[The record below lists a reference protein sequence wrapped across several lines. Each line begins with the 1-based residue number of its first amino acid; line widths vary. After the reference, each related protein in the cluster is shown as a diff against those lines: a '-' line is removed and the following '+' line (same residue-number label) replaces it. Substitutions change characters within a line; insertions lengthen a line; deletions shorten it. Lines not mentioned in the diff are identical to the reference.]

1 MIRTRPE
8 GSALLE
14 ADVGSVD
21 GGTVILIPT
30 YNEASSIEA
39 VVREALD
46 AIDCD
51 VLILDDNSP
60 DGTGHIADRMAGANP
75 RVMVEHRAG
84 KAGLAAA
91 YRSGFASVLERGYS
105 RIVQMDGDGSHDAS
119 ALPALIEALD
129 RYDLAVG
136 SRWVPGG
143 RVENWPWLRQTTS
156 RLGSAYARTLLRLP
170 VKDATSGMK
179 AWRSELLAVVAPD
192 TVGGNGYVFQV
203 EMTQRANELG
213 ARITEVPIRFV
224 ERTLGQSKFSA
235 GIVAEAML
243 RVTLL
248 RLRAGRRRTRAQ

>member
-1 MIRTRPE
+1 M
-8 GSALLE
+8 
-14 ADVGSVD
+14 
-21 GGTVILIPT
+21 
-30 YNEASSIEA
+30 
-39 VVREALD
+39 REALD

-60 DGTGHIADRMAGANP
+60 DGTGDVADRLAAADA
-75 RVMVEHRAG
+75 RVMVAHRAG
-84 KAGLAAA
+84 KDGLAAA
-91 YRSGFASVLERGYS
+91 YRSGFAFALERGYP

-129 RYDLAVG
+129 RNDLAVG
-136 SRWVPGG
+136 SRWVSGG
-143 RVENWPWLRQTTS
+143 RVENWPWLRQTIS
-156 RLGSAYARTLLRLP
+156 RMGSTYARLLLRLP

-179 AWRSELLAVVAPD
+179 AWRSELLSSVAPD

-224 ERTLGQSKFSA
+224 ERTLGQSKFSF

-248 RLRAGRRRTRAQ
+248 RLRAGRRRTQAR

>member
-1 MIRTRPE
+1 
-8 GSALLE
+8 L
-14 ADVGSVD
+14 
-21 GGTVILIPT
+21 ILIPT
-30 YNEASSIEA
+30 YNEAHSIEA

-60 DGTGHIADRMAGANP
+60 DGTGRVADRLAATDARVTVAHRP
-75 RVMVEHRAG
+75 R
-84 KAGLAAA
+84 KSGLAAA
-91 YRSGFASVLERGYS
+91 YRSGFALALERGYS

-119 ALPALIEALD
+119 ALPALIEALE

-156 RLGSAYARTLLRLP
+156 RLGSVYARTLLGLP

-179 AWRSELLAVVAPD
+179 AWRSELLSIVAPD

-203 EMTQRANELG
+203 EMTQRASGLG

-224 ERTLGQSKFSA
+224 ERTVGQSKFSV

-248 RLRAGRRRTRAQ
+248 RLRAGRRRTQTQ

>member
-1 MIRTRPE
+1 VQSTPD
-8 GSALLE
+8 ATL
-14 ADVGSVD
+14 
-21 GGTVILIPT
+21 ILIPT

-39 VVREALD
+39 VVREVLD
-46 AIDCD
+46 AVHCD

-60 DGTGHIADRMAGANP
+60 DGTGQIADRVAAENS
-75 RVMVEHRAG
+75 RVTVEHRAG
-84 KAGLAAA
+84 KEGLAAA
-91 YRSGFASVLERGYS
+91 YRAGFAIALERGYS

-119 ALPALIEALD
+119 ALPALVGALD

-143 RVENWPWLRQTTS
+143 RVENWPRLRQAIS

-179 AWRSELLAVVAPD
+179 AWRRELLSVVAPD
-192 TVGGNGYVFQV
+192 SVGGNGYVFQV

-224 ERTLGQSKFSA
+224 ERTLGKSKFSS
-235 GIVAEAML
+235 GIVLEAMF

-248 RLRAGRRRTRAQ
+248 RLRPRRRRAQAR